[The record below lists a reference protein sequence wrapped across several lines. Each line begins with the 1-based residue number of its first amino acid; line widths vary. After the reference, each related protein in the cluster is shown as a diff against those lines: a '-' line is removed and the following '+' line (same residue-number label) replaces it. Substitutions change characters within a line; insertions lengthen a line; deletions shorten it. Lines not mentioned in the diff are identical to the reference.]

1 MTKRGG
7 RRSRLQLNACG
18 KCRLLK
24 LHTLKILLLKLLL
37 VTPVCQTHNK
47 ATIHSNYSSLLLQ
60 TITAPTSTKKV
71 SPLAA
76 TELHLQKFQ
85 QREISNCSENRTS
98 YLTSQEINV
107 DASSTNKVDLSSLVK
122 DMPQCGFLQELR
134 KPSSGREILETGH
147 VDSSITLGSNLQ
159 LNESN
164 STRVLAD
171 LPSRKLSGGNY
182 TEMMA
187 SIFEDAEFSAS
198 FRANVNDRH
207 DDDRMSNKF
216 NSCYLR
222 CGEDNNYPCSC
233 AEKCVVNL
241 NCCEDFADKC
251 PALLDLALSNF
262 DHLLFASVRCDDR
275 LAVFMVDSCPSILN
289 EDRRP
294 SRENNTYSDNI
305 PSAIASQ
312 QSTKAETTYKV
323 SSIQGILSNAPL
335 TDFTTGMVYA
345 NANIYECNRRT
356 PQNNF
361 TQGKGV
367 TWLTYFGTKNNTI
380 PKTVKTL
387 HEQLDLESYS
397 YMPPESHP
405 VISGS
410 MCYNKW
416 TVSCISRHSDRL
428 GLQNVACN
436 MSVGDYYQSRIDL
449 LTKFWTD
456 KLLAEH
462 VCASCILEYQV
473 FSGQG
478 GRNAVTGFKV
488 LASLSESQGK
498 VSFDTSDTS
507 YQHGRQR
514 WVPWRTVTCDVPDSR
529 VLADTGD
536 KRTTTC
542 QTLNCQKDFS
552 LLQDGACK
560 KAVSLELQLL
570 GDVKFHGQ
578 TCHIIP
584 EQFFSAAACYLRRF
598 HTLVATTKP
607 IRVSRG
613 FDTGQQINLTII
625 RAEMYF
631 EEDSFEDLL
640 FDLSFMYEPFL
651 AAMLV
656 YVENFCYTKSQNSYL
671 LSATQQLKGHM
682 VKAWGPNN
690 LLNNSIGFKYCLAFY
705 DYEDSTPDDH
715 LLECYISNE
724 YQNKLRPGLQRK
736 AIISKAMG
744 LKCLREESD
753 DLTSTGVHFC
763 PPNVFVYVI
772 IFMLLYRR
780 CMKTLKVTTP

>member
-7 RRSRLQLNACG
+7 RQSRLQLKACG

-24 LHTLKILLLKLLL
+24 LHTLKILFLKLLL
-37 VTPVCQTHNK
+37 VTPVWQTYNK
-47 ATIHSNYSSLLLQ
+47 ATIHSNNSSLLLQ
-60 TITAPTSTKKV
+60 IITAPTSTKKV

-85 QREISNCSENRTS
+85 QTESSNCSENRTS
-98 YLTSQEINV
+98 YLASQEINV
-107 DASSTNKVDLSSLVK
+107 NASSTNKVGLSSLEK
-122 DMPQCGFLQELR
+122 DMPRFDFLQELP
-134 KPSSGREILETGH
+134 KPSSGREILETGDE
-147 VDSSITLGSNLQ
+147 DSSITLGSNSE

-164 STRVLAD
+164 STRCLAD
-171 LPSRKLSGGNY
+171 FPSRKLSGGNY
-182 TEMMA
+182 TEMKAYM
-187 SIFEDAEFSAS
+187 FEDAKFSVS

-207 DDDRMSNKF
+207 DDDRVSNKF

-233 AEKCVVNL
+233 AQKCVVNL

-275 LAVFMVDSCPSILN
+275 LAVFMVDSCQSIFN
-289 EDRRP
+289 EDPRP
-294 SRENNTYSDNI
+294 SRENNTYSNNI
-305 PSAIASQ
+305 PSVIASQ
-312 QSTKAETTYKV
+312 QSTKSETTYKV
-323 SSIQGILSNAPL
+323 SSIQGVLLNAPL
-335 TDFTTGMVYA
+335 TDCTTGIVYA
-345 NANIYECNRRT
+345 NASIYECNRRN

-387 HEQLDLESYS
+387 HERLDLESYS

-410 MCYNKW
+410 MCYNKR
-416 TVSCISRHSDRL
+416 TVSCILRLSNRL
-428 GLQNVACN
+428 GLQHVACN
-436 MSVGDYYQSRIDL
+436 MSVGDYYQSRMDL

-473 FSGQG
+473 SSGQG

-488 LASLSESQGK
+488 LASLSESLGK
-498 VSFDTSDTS
+498 VSFDTSGTS
-507 YQHGRQR
+507 YQVGRQR
-514 WVPWRTVTCDVPDSR
+514 QVPWRTVTCDVPDSP
-529 VLADTGD
+529 VLAETEEN
-536 KRTTTC
+536 RTTTC
-542 QTLNCQKDFS
+542 QTLNCEKDFW
-552 LLQDGACK
+552 LILDGACK

-570 GDVKFHGQ
+570 SDVKFHGQ
-578 TCHIIP
+578 TCQIIP
-584 EQFFSAAACYLRRF
+584 EKFFSAAACYLRRF
-598 HTLVATTKP
+598 HALVETTKP

-613 FDTGQQINLTII
+613 FDTEQQINVTII
-625 RAEMYF
+625 RAAMYF
-631 EEDSFEDLL
+631 EVDNFEDLL
-640 FDLSFMYEPFL
+640 YDLSYMYEPFL

-656 YVENFCYTKSQNSYL
+656 YVENYCYTKSQHSYL
-671 LSATQQLKGHM
+671 SSTQQPKGSM
-682 VKAWGPNN
+682 VKAWDPSN
-690 LLNNSIGFKYCLAFY
+690 LPNNSIGFKYCLAFY

-724 YQNKLRPGLQRK
+724 YRNKLRPGRQRK
-736 AIISKAMG
+736 AVISKAKG

-753 DLTSTGVHFC
+753 GLTSKGVHFC

-772 IFMLLYRR
+772 NFMLLYRR
-780 CMKTLKVTTP
+780 CMNTLKVTTP